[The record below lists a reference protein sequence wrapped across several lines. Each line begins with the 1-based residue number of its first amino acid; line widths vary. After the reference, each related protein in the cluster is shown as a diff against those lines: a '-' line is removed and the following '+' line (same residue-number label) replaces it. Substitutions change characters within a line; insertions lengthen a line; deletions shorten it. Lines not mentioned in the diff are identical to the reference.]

1 MNRRDFHRSVAA
13 FAGMAVM
20 PGPFAWFDVPRVN
33 GARLN
38 RHIGELAAIGGA
50 HGDVGAQRVA
60 YTDLDRQGRD
70 YAITLMRAAGLDV
83 HIDAAANLVGTRT
96 GKKPLKPLVLGS
108 HIDTVPAGG
117 NYDGVVGSL
126 GAIEVVHT
134 LSEQKVLTDHPLE
147 VIIFQNE
154 EGGTTGSRILAGEFP
169 ASALALKSQSGKT
182 FAEGIRFLG
191 GDPSRLSDVVRKP
204 GAVEAYLELHIE
216 QGGVLEA
223 ESIQIGVV
231 EGIVGIRRWEVTV
244 EGFANHAGTTPM
256 NQRRDAL
263 LTAAR
268 MIDEVNRIA
277 LSIPG
282 RHVATVG
289 RIAVEPG
296 APNVIPGVARFTIEV
311 RDLDAARIDELEQRI
326 RSAAADIA
334 GRSSTN
340 VALGASSYSDDPAP
354 TDPRVRD
361 VIEREAQAL
370 GSSTKRLPSGAGH
383 DARPFARLG
392 PMGMIFVPS
401 IGGISHSPRELS
413 RPEDI
418 TRGADV
424 LLRAVLALDEGAL
437 E

>member
-1 MNRRDFHRSVAA
+1 MNRREFHRSMIGLSGLA
-13 FAGMAVM
+13 FVRD
-20 PGPFAWFDVPRVN
+20 PWSWFDTPRVN

-38 RHIGELAAIGGA
+38 EHIAALARIGGA
-50 HGDVGAQRVA
+50 HGDVGAQRVG
-60 YTDLDRQGRD
+60 YTDFDRQGRD
-70 YAITLMRAAGLDV
+70 YVMDLMRNAGLEV
-83 HIDAAANLVGTRT
+83 HIDHAANLVGRRA
-96 GKKPLKPLVLGS
+96 GKKAALKPLVLGS

-117 NYDGVVGSL
+117 NYDGVVGSM
-126 GAIEVVHT
+126 GAIEVIQT
-134 LSEQKVLTDHPLE
+134 LSEKNVRTNHPLE
-147 VIIFQNE
+147 LIIFQNE

-169 ASALALKSQSGKT
+169 AETLNQKSQSGKT
-182 FAEGIRFLG
+182 FGEGIRFLG
-191 GDPSRLSDVVRKP
+191 GNPERLSEVIRKP
-204 GAVEAYLELHIE
+204 GDVAAYLELHIE
-216 QGGVLEA
+216 QGGLLDA
-223 ESIQIGVV
+223 EKIQIGVV

-263 LTAAR
+263 LGAAR

-296 APNVIPGVARFTIEV
+296 APNVIPGIVRFTIEV
-311 RDLDAARIDELEQRI
+311 RDLDASRIDELERRI
-326 RSAAADIA
+326 KAGAAQVAQA
-334 GRSSTN
+334 SN
-340 VALGASSYSDDPAP
+340 VTMTLGPSSYSDDPAP
-354 TDPRVRD
+354 TDARLRD
-361 VIEREAQAL
+361 IIEREAKAL
-370 GSSTKRLPSGAGH
+370 GFSTKRLPSGAGH

-401 IGGISHSPRELS
+401 IAGISHSPKEFS

-424 LLRAVLALDEGAL
+424 LLRTLLALDA
-437 E
+437 